1 MDGAKSFAALWYVC
15 LPNCKHGLAALAV
28 LNFAESWNM
37 VEQPLT
43 FLHDALRY
51 PLSVYLINFGSVPP
65 EVVFTGGLL
74 SVLPVMMLFL
84 WFKDEIAFGI
94 EYSVV
99 R

>member
-1 MDGAKSFAALWYVC
+1 VC